1 MANVGT
7 LYSQLNPVS
16 FSEFSPSRVTRVSS
30 NPFLQEHCPFST
42 QIDLQH
48 RGRKGSAERLG
59 ESTPALPQ
67 KGYVQ
72 LEFSD
77 NVQKASTDS
86 VDDCYSTI
94 RRYNPANRPW
104 HPHSVIGYTT
114 DSLHDDDSDGSSKFS
129 SSYPGHKITQSLNV
143 GNNDSLMDRPISFAL
158 AIGENP
164 IFLDGEEFE
173 FHRDPTTRFSRTISL
188 DEPVSSDDTVQ
199 YINVST
205 SSVQVSPLLPAE
217 HSLPPLYC
225 NVPAAAARDTKP
237 RSPISPLCID
247 TRSPG
252 TSPRPPTQ
260 SPDSSAGSPP
270 PPAPP
275 PHCSFRLLHHNGHSS
290 SPYVTTSME
299 NILTTEECTT
309 QLVYPTPPAF
319 TKTNS
324 SSTPN
329 LFAVSPCN
337 PTGTPSYKDSD
348 VTSTAGS
355 QNNLSSTENYG
366 HYLVNYLGGREVD
379 SYLNCINDCAKKIL
393 HPKANNMGSLS
404 DDVIVEITLSKIRFL
419 QPKSGVLLK
428 SIMMQEVFIFSQCD
442 KNKRIVGVLVW
453 KRNSPTPICH
463 LFRCPDQLVSN
474 ALMDALATAKQ
485 DMEYELKVCWS
496 S

>member
-1 MANVGT
+1 MANSVGT

-48 RGRKGSAERLG
+48 RKKGSAERLD
-59 ESTPALPQ
+59 EFTALPQ

-77 NVQKASTDS
+77 NIQKAEAPAESL
-86 VDDCYSTI
+86 DDCYSTI

-114 DSLHDDDSDGSSKFS
+114 DSLHDDDSDCSSKFS
-129 SSYPGHKITQSLNV
+129 SSYPEHKITQSLTV

-164 IFLDGEEFE
+164 IFLDGEEFD
-173 FHRDPTTRFSRTISL
+173 FLHDPVRFSRTISL
-188 DEPVSSDDTVQ
+188 DEPPSDHGNDANVQ
-199 YINVST
+199 YINIT
-205 SSVQVSPLLPAE
+205 SSVPVSPLIPTD
-217 HSLPPLYC
+217 HSPPPLYC
-225 NVPAAAARDTKP
+225 NVPATRDKP
-237 RSPISPLCID
+237 RSPLSPLCFD
-247 TRSPG
+247 TRSP

-260 SPDSSAGSPP
+260 SLDSSGSPAP
-270 PPAPP
+270 PPP
-275 PHCSFRLLHHNGHSS
+275 PHCSFRLLHHNGHSITS
-290 SPYVTTSME
+290 RPCVTTSME
-299 NILTTEECTT
+299 NILTTEERTT
-309 QLVYPTPPAF
+309 RLVSPALTAF

-329 LFAVSPCN
+329 LLSVSPCN
-337 PTGTPSYKDSD
+337 PTDTPTGPCKDSD
-348 VTSTAGS
+348 VTTADC
-355 QNNLSSTENYG
+355 QTANLTSTENYG
-366 HYLVNYLGGREVD
+366 YYLVNYLGGRDVD

-393 HPKANNMGSLS
+393 DPKTNNMASLS
-404 DDVIVEITLSKIRFL
+404 DDVIVEITLGKIRFL
-419 QPKSGVLLK
+419 QPKSLVLLK
-428 SIMMQEVFIFSQCD
+428 SILMQEVFIFSQCD
-442 KNKRIVGVLVW
+442 KNRRIVGVLVW
-453 KRNSPTPICH
+453 KRSSITPVCH

-485 DMEYELKVCWS
+485 DIEYELKVC
-496 S
+496 